1 MFWIIGLCLII
12 IGLYFLISGIFE
24 KDRYLIQQ
32 MDKPEKIL
40 EEQPEEIIEELK
52 KPRKEIKGAGVLLIG
67 PIPIVFGESKF
78 AVYALILAI
87 VLMLLSIIVM
97 FGI

>member
-32 MDKPEKIL
+32 MGKPEKIL